1 MALESVF
8 LFGILFNQRITDYI
22 FFASL
27 AACFVGLT
35 NLIETGLIQDTF
47 VPISALLIS
56 GIGNIAS
63 LLVVKRKKDLVV
75 MLEQILSTTGLY
87 SIVGNNPFSYVSR
100 RAKGIGI
107 AIVIAMGSYELH
119 EKEVT
124 TRAREDHEVRDKGI
138 ERNY

>member
-1 MALESVF
+1 
-8 LFGILFNQRITDYI
+8 
-22 FFASL
+22 
-27 AACFVGLT
+27 VGLT